1 MALLPSGAWM
11 CSGRGLKCERHFP
24 WTIKCLSV
32 ASMKLSS
39 FGNSQWNLFPSCMKF
54 FFCLK
59 KTSLHLFFHLTYF
72 HDGVFCFIFPK
83 SGDTSVLIVG

>member
-1 MALLPSGAWM
+1 M
-11 CSGRGLKCERHFP
+11 
-24 WTIKCLSV
+24 SV
-32 ASMKLSS
+32 CCFDETVKFWEQSVEFVS
-39 FGNSQWNLFPSCMKF
+39 FLHEIFFLF
-54 FFCLK
+54 K